1 MKIKIKDLY
10 DFNIETGILDKGY
23 IKVKTLNGFKTV
35 QAVDITAKNSIKIE
49 IKTENFQIKVN
60 PEHLLYK
67 KNIGWIQSKKLRITD
82 YIDTI
87 NGYEKIILIE
97 FDDIKEDLYD
107 IQVDG
112 SEFFANG
119 IRSHNSSI
127 MESIDIALF
136 NQVRGKESA
145 KIPLRVFP
153 NRINKNLEVEI
164 DFINNNNDYIK
175 IRKNI
180 DPTDLYVEV
189 NEQNFTE
196 RFKLLNVLDREKL
209 IGFNY
214 STFKSFISLSMN
226 DFLNFIHLKPEDK
239 RNLLNR
245 LFNLERIDDMQSIT
259 KEIISQ
265 NKKQIE
271 RLIIETTNIDTELK
285 DLMLIIKNNSN
296 KKQSVS
302 KEEIKEKIQE
312 TKNKYIDIQNN
323 IKELDNKIS
332 DFQVKIQEY
341 RNNINIS
348 DSENIKRRTELT
360 EIKSKIKIFESGK
373 CPYCYSD
380 LSDDEH
386 IKLLDEL
393 KINNENLT
401 TKILENESK
410 TQYYSDE
417 NRSLIKQSK
426 ILEDSKSDYNEQLI
440 DIKSDAKSLKYQYEN
455 YISDD
460 LNIIDDLKDKGQNLV
475 KDKKDKL
482 NRIKD
487 LKNDIKTLNDLYKIL
502 GEDGARKSIIS
513 SLVPPINSYLKKILK
528 RINYPYSVILND
540 NFDAEIYDK
549 GEVIHGETP
558 SNGEIRMLNICI
570 AISYIEMIRK
580 TKDINVLFLDEIFSS
595 IHKDNINLI
604 LSILKDFSIDNKLN
618 LVLVH
623 HGLEELDS
631 KVFDKIISVE
641 KNIFSDIDIR

>member
-1 MKIKIKDLY
+1 MI
-10 DFNIETGILDKGY
+10 
-23 IKVKTLNGFKTV
+23 
-35 QAVDITAKNSIKIE
+35 
-49 IKTENFQIKVN
+49 IKTIKFKNVKSYGNKYQQIN
-60 PEHLLYK
+60 
-67 KNIGWIQSKKLRITD
+67 
-82 YIDTI
+82 
-87 NGYEKIILIE
+87 
-97 FDDIKEDLYD
+97 FDD
-107 IQVDG
+107 DG
-112 SEFFANG
+112 GLILLTGTNG
-119 IRSHNSSI
+119 SGKSAI

-136 NQVRGKESA
+136 NQVRGKESS

-164 DFINNNNDYIK
+164 DFINNNNDIIK

-180 DPTDLYVEV
+180 EPTDLHVEV
-189 NEQNFTE
+189 NNQNYTE
-196 RFKLLNVLDREKL
+196 RFKLLNVLDKEKL

-259 KEIISQ
+259 KEIMLQ
-265 NKKQIE
+265 NKKEIE
-271 RLIIETTNIDTELK
+271 RLTIELTNIDKELT
-285 DLMLIIKNNSN
+285 DLMVIIKNNSN
-296 KKQSVS
+296 NKKEIS
-302 KEEIKEKIQE
+302 KEDLKEKIQE
-312 TKNKYIDIQNN
+312 TKDKYNN
-323 IKELDNKIS
+323 IQKSKKEIDDKIS

-341 RNNINIS
+341 KNHVTVS
-348 DSENIKRRTELT
+348 DSENIKRRTELS

-393 KINNENLT
+393 KIKDEELT
-401 TKILENESK
+401 SKILDNELK
-410 TQYYSDE
+410 IQYYNDE
-417 NRSLIKQSK
+417 NKSLIKQSR
-426 ILEDSKSDYNEQLI
+426 ILEDSRIDYDEQLI
-440 DIKSDAKSLKYQYEN
+440 DIKSDAKSLKIQYDN
-455 YISDD
+455 YNDEEF
-460 LNIIDDLKDKGQNLV
+460 NIVQDLKDKGQNLV

-482 NRIKD
+482 NRIKE
-487 LKNDIKTLNDLYKIL
+487 LKTDINSLKELYKIL
-502 GEDGARKSIIS
+502 GEDGARKTIIS

-528 RINYPYSVILND
+528 RINYPYNVILNN

-549 GEVIHGETP
+549 GELIHGETP

-580 TKDINVLFLDEIFSS
+580 TKNINVLFLDEVFSS

-604 LSILKDFSIDNKLN
+604 LNILKDFALENRLN

-631 KVFDKIISVE
+631 KIFDKIISVE
-641 KNIFSDIDIR
+641 KNIFSDITIK